1 MGQPIARNLV
11 LAGFEV
17 HAWNRSGGSVE
28 GATTCRTIEEAVRPA
43 AVVVTM
49 LSEDVAV
56 RAVTFGEGK
65 LRSSLRTGGIHVGM
79 STISVALA
87 AELATVHAEAGQRYV
102 NAPVFGRPDMAAAK
116 KLWIVPGGSTADIAE
131 LAPVFAAVGQGTF
144 AMPGAAQSAVAKLCG
159 NFMLAALIESLGEAL
174 TLGEKG
180 GVAPEQLLTM
190 LTGTLFGLPVV
201 HGYGGMIARQ
211 QFTPA
216 GFAMPLG
223 LKDMRLVL
231 EAGDEL
237 RVPLPLA
244 DLLRTRFLEAMARGK
259 GDLDWSGMA
268 SLIRE
273 SAGLGDSVPGV
284 RSGRR
289 S

>member
-1 MGQPIARNLV
+1 MIVAFLGLGHMGQPMARNLV
-11 LAGFEV
+11 LDGFDV
-17 HAWNRSGGSVE
+17 RTWNRSGGSVE
-28 GATTCRTIEEAVRPA
+28 GATACRTIEEAVRPA
-43 AVVVTM
+43 EAVVTM
-49 LSEDVAV
+49 LAEDAAV

-65 LRSSLRTGGIHVGM
+65 LRASLRTGGIHVGM

-87 AELATVHAEAGQRYV
+87 AELATTHAEGSQRYV

-116 KLWIVPGGSTADIAE
+116 KLFVVPGGSAADIAE

-144 AMPGAAQSAVAKLCG
+144 PMPGAAESAIAKLCG
-159 NFMLAALIESLGEAL
+159 NFMLASLLESLSEAL

-180 GVAPEQLLTM
+180 GVPPAHLLGM

-216 GFAMPLG
+216 GFAMALG

-231 EAGDEL
+231 EAGDGL
-237 RVPLPLA
+237 RVPMPLA
-244 DLLRTRFLEAMARGK
+244 DLLRTRFLEAVARGR
-259 GDLDWSGMA
+259 GDLDWSGIAMVA
-268 SLIRE
+268 RE
-273 SAGLGDSVPGV
+273 AAGLE
-284 RSGRR
+284 
-289 S
+289 